1 MHNKTLKLFSKDE
14 IIIYDLYLAVRE
26 KYDDDDDDE
35 SNYCNYG
42 NENVVVN
49 DKGSDDDAN
58 R

>member
-26 KYDDDDDDE
+26 KYDDDDDE

>member
-26 KYDDDDDDE
+26 KYDDDDDE
-35 SNYCNYG
+35 SNNCNYG